1 MQRRFLTAAAVALVV
16 TGIACGA
23 GGVRPSYKPFPQAS
37 VDTVKGS
44 PSAVIQ
50 EAASRV
56 LAENMQTQWVSPAE
70 GYLETQSYNVVTRQ
84 SGNVQN
90 ADRESNVTIR
100 VWADSIGG
108 GLTRVTAEATVLRT
122 SDGSVVGRAREAAV
136 PPGHPGD
143 TIVHHILQGLKERF
157 GR

>member
-1 MQRRFLTAAAVALVV
+1 MQRRFLTVAAVTLVA

-37 VDTVKGS
+37 VDTIKGS
-44 PSAVIQ
+44 PSAIIQ
-50 EAASRV
+50 EANARL
-56 LAENMQTQWVSPAE
+56 LADNMLIQWSSPTE

-90 ADRESNVTIR
+90 QDRESNVTIR
-100 VWADSIGG
+100 VWADSISAN
-108 GLTRVTAEATVLRT
+108 LTRVTAEASVLRS
-122 SDGSVVGRAREAAV
+122 SDGSVVGRAAQAPV

-143 TIVHHILQGLKERF
+143 VIVHRLLTGLHERF

>member
-1 MQRRFLTAAAVALVV
+1 MQRRFLTAAAVALVA

-44 PSAVIQ
+44 PSAIIQ
-50 EAASRV
+50 EASARV

-84 SGNVQN
+84 SGNIQN
-90 ADRESNVTIR
+90 TDRENYITIR
-100 VWADSIGG
+100 IWADSIGA
-108 GLTRVTAEATVLRT
+108 GLTRVTGEATVLRS
-122 SDGSVVGRAREAAV
+122 SDGSVVGRDKEAPV

-143 TIVHHILQGLKERF
+143 LIVHRILQGLKERF